1 MFMMMMMMM
10 MMMLVSLTTKK
21 KTNCTSSVGCCRFL
35 YVFVDKDRTAAM
47 TRDMFKDIVENLNPY
62 DKIRYDACVDGCM
75 CGWMNEWIR

>member
-1 MFMMMMMMM
+1 MMIMMM
-10 MMMLVSLTTKK
+10 MMMLVALTTKK